1 MVSSQDMKARPDPQE
16 YWNQRYVE
24 GWSEEPTAFLLS
36 IVDVLPISGR
46 ALDVAGGNGRNALW
60 LAEHGLETT
69 VVDVSDEALGIA
81 WSSAADRGVD
91 LTCLRADLRSGELP
105 AGPWDLILCSHY
117 LQRDLF
123 PLMVGSL
130 AEGGV
135 LASAIATVRNLER
148 HPRPPREFVLDG
160 GELPGLV
167 GGLTVIRYEEGWF
180 DDHHEARIVAKR
192 SLLAGGQ

>member
-16 YWNQRYVE
+16 YWNQRYLE
-24 GWSEEPTAFLLS
+24 GWSGEPTAFLLS
-36 IVDVLPISGR
+36 IADLLPTSGR

-60 LAEHGLETT
+60 LGERGLETA

-81 WSSAADRGVD
+81 LSSAADRGVD
-91 LTCLRADLRSGELP
+91 LTCLHADLRSGSLP

-135 LASAIATVRNLER
+135 LACAIATVRNLER
-148 HPRPPREFVLDG
+148 HPRPPREFVLDEE
-160 GELPGLV
+160 ELPSLV
-167 GGLTVIRYEEGWF
+167 GDLTVIRYDEGWF
-180 DDHHEARIVAKR
+180 GDHHEAQIVAR
-192 SLLAGGQ
+192 RAAPA

>member
-1 MVSSQDMKARPDPQE
+1 MKARPDPQE
-16 YWNQRYVE
+16 YWNQRYLE
-24 GWSEEPTAFLLS
+24 GWSGEPTAFLLS
-36 IVDVLPISGR
+36 IADLLPTSGR

-60 LAEHGLETT
+60 LGERGLETA

-81 WSSAADRGVD
+81 LSSAADRGVD
-91 LTCLRADLRSGELP
+91 LTCLHADLRSGSLP

-135 LASAIATVRNLER
+135 LACAIATVRNLER
-148 HPRPPREFVLDG
+148 HPRPPREFVLDEE
-160 GELPGLV
+160 ELPSLV
-167 GGLTVIRYEEGWF
+167 GDLTVIRYDEGWF
-180 DDHHEARIVAKR
+180 GDHHEAQIVAR
-192 SLLAGGQ
+192 RAAPA